1 MTTMQPLPLWM
12 DLPVE
17 LAGLILCRLL
27 SPTDRLR
34 FIAVCRQWRLAAKQQ
49 HPLPSALPWLRLNY
63 DTFQSLPDGQLRHY
77 CMSLGFFSPVCIS
90 DGWLLCPR
98 SSSGPDDELFMT
110 NPFSKDTIKLLVPDN
125 CVSSLGGFRAMSQ
138 LHKMIVCQGD
148 LIAAIF
154 FGGYVCFYRPGAPS
168 WQVCPHDLRGEWYE
182 DIAFHHGK
190 VYALTTKEDLFAFE
204 AGDSEA
210 AEVSRASHVEHTI
223 RAVHQLQPPTANLE
237 KLLAKRYL
245 FTSSAKLLMV
255 ELIDHGVPF
264 QRILGPRIIEKIEVK
279 VFEEELTTGQ
289 WVQLKKLDDG
299 QALFVSRGCSKAIP
313 LSGHDPGFQ
322 GNRVYFMVLFLWID
336 YRTIGSGDFSST

>member
-1 MTTMQPLPLWM
+1 M

-34 FIAVCRQWRLAAKQQ
+34 FIAICRQWCLTAKQQ
-49 HPLPSALPWLRLNY
+49 HPLPLALPWLRLNY

-90 DGWLLCPR
+90 DGWLLCLR
-98 SSSGPDDELFMT
+98 SSSGPDDELFLT
-110 NPFSKDTIKLLVPDN
+110 NPFTKDTIKLLVPD
-125 CVSSLGGFRAMSQ
+125 
-138 LHKMIVCQGD
+138 MIVCRGD
-148 LIAAIF
+148 LITAIF
-154 FGGYVCFYRPGAPS
+154 FGGYVCFYRPGTPS
-168 WQVCPHDLRGEWYE
+168 WQVCPHDLRGEWYK

-190 VYALTTKEDLFAFE
+190 VYVLTTKEDLFAFE

-210 AEVSRASHVEHTI
+210 AEVSRASHVEHKI
-223 RAVHQLQPPTANLE
+223 RAVHQLQPPAANLE

-264 QRILGPRIIEKIEVK
+264 QRILGP
-279 VFEEELTTGQ
+279 
-289 WVQLKKLDDG
+289 
-299 QALFVSRGCSKAIP
+299 
-313 LSGHDPGFQ
+313 
-322 GNRVYFMVLFLWID
+322 
-336 YRTIGSGDFSST
+336 